1 MVRLLVHV
9 SFSLSNSNTSLLLD
23 DFALLGGNSL
33 VGQCDYFSQSLPLVL
48 REVRGELGVPL
59 GVAALDC
66 SQNILEDAV
75 LVNRTVLVI
84 QGGGVGL
91 QISQG

>member
-1 MVRLLVHV
+1 MISIV
-9 SFSLSNSNTSLLLD
+9 STSLLLD
-23 DFALLGGNSL
+23 DFALLGSQSL
-33 VGQCDYFSQSLPLVL
+33 VGQRDHFSQSLPLVL

-75 LVNRTVLVI
+75 LINRTVFII
-84 QGGGVGL
+84 QRSGIGL
-91 QISQG
+91 QINQC

>member
-9 SFSLSNSNTSLLLD
+9 SLSLSDSNTSLLLD
-23 DFALLGGNSL
+23 DFAFLGGHSL

-75 LVNRTVLVI
+75 LVNRTVFVI
-84 QGGGVGL
+84 QRSGVGL
-91 QISQG
+91 QINQC